1 MHRKKNNLSVIE
13 CAGIYRTNDIQM
25 KKRAKKAQRQQK
37 LNNIIHIFKLGKL
50 HMNISEMLKTVLT
63 VIVIS
68 LLSLLCARSWFKYFI
83 SFYDCKVDDFL
94 TYRIQMINHS
104 LYNSKYVVVIDKKT
118 IYILNAEK
126 DDWIKVARIKF
137 NQKVKIYNNYYKDQE
152 VTELVK
158 IIKNVLEEFH

>member
-1 MHRKKNNLSVIE
+1 
-13 CAGIYRTNDIQM
+13 
-25 KKRAKKAQRQQK
+25 
-37 LNNIIHIFKLGKL
+37 
-50 HMNISEMLKTVLT
+50 MNISEMLKTVLT